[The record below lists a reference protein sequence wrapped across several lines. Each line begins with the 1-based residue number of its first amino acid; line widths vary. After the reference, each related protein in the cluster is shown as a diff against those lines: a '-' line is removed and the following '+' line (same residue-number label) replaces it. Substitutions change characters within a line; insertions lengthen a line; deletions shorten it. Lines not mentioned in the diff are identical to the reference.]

1 MTLTIDHKLIIRMEP
16 QIDYIFKIDYIYK
29 FVIGSS
35 LFLSSCIFK
44 ERPNFRC
51 ACIVDSEMPQVIP
64 FQPLETGLLLP
75 VRVNLKLFGVLA
87 QLRDGFNITILCGI
101 VHVFSAVALHWQLSS
116 FA

>member
-44 ERPNFRC
+44 E
-51 ACIVDSEMPQVIP
+51 QG
-64 FQPLETGLLLP
+64 ET
-75 VRVNLKLFGVLA
+75 
-87 QLRDGFNITILCGI
+87 
-101 VHVFSAVALHWQLSS
+101 
-116 FA
+116 